1 MGGNV
6 KKSETASACR
16 WFRRKASERVER
28 SGSLGALFIQRKM
41 VLSETS
47 KPSMRSS
54 PCIRGAPQLGFSTT
68 IRKIN
73 SRTSFGAGLLP
84 TCLRTLE
91 ISMRREC
98 FQSDQTAGRLPR
110 RAYRRDRC
118 SGEDVEA
125 EPEEAKHGQDAQQN
139 GGEMTAAMLLIS
151 QSPTRFVAEWGIFV
165 FNDTQ

>member
-1 MGGNV
+1 
-6 KKSETASACR
+6 
-16 WFRRKASERVER
+16 
-28 SGSLGALFIQRKM
+28 
-41 VLSETS
+41 
-47 KPSMRSS
+47 
-54 PCIRGAPQLGFSTT
+54 
-68 IRKIN
+68 
-73 SRTSFGAGLLP
+73 
-84 TCLRTLE
+84 
-91 ISMRREC
+91 MRREC

-125 EPEEAKHGQDAQQN
+125 EPEDAKHGQDSQQN